1 MKMLSN
7 IFQILSIV
15 FLSTN
20 FLVGQADLADLS
32 MSASVD
38 FENNKLVSY
47 IKRDNKKET
56 NTSKDIYFDI
66 NEIDN
71 STSINVASNELDFSG
86 LYNRRFSA
94 LQLILKK
101 SNKSV
106 ISRKIDND
114 YTIDLNTLSP
124 GSYIFILSNDK
135 GELKTEEI
143 III

>member
-1 MKMLSN
+1 MLSN
-7 IFQILSIV
+7 LFQILSIV

-38 FENNKLVSY
+38 FENDKLVSY
-47 IKRDNKKET
+47 IKRETKKET
-56 NTSKDIYFDI
+56 IISKDIYFDI
-66 NEIDN
+66 NEVDN

-86 LYNRRFSA
+86 LHNRRFSA

-106 ISRKIDND
+106 VSRKIDND
-114 YTIDLNTLSP
+114 YTIDLNTLNP

>member
-7 IFQILSIV
+7 LFQILSIV

-38 FENNKLVSY
+38 FENDKLVSY
-47 IKRDNKKET
+47 IKRETKKET
-56 NTSKDIYFDI
+56 IISKDIYFDI
-66 NEIDN
+66 NEVDN

-86 LYNRRFSA
+86 LHNRRFSA

-106 ISRKIDND
+106 VSRKIDND
-114 YTIDLNTLSP
+114 YTIDLNTLNP